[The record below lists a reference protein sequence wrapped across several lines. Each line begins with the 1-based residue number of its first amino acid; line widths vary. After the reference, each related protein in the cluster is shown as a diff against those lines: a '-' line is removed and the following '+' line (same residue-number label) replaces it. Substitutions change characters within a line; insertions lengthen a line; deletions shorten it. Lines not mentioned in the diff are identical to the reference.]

1 MGQPV
6 GAGMADA
13 SMPILLLVVLG
24 LLVPASLSLRCPQSV
39 SSFSASVSPGHYY
52 TCTPERV
59 AVLNTC
65 PEGQIYSDKLKECT
79 KNPDEPE
86 IIPHLLTLGRSVRI
100 GSLYDHRTGMFFPES
115 NIWNEDTLREN
126 VHDHDSSPHREVE
139 VQMVQSVIEKQ
150 EFMDVNAEIGLSFMD
165 GQVKVT
171 GSAGFMKDK
180 VETNMQVNMVL
191 KYKQDSHFS
200 EIATNTP
207 ADYAGPE
214 CDNDLYTHF
223 VTRVTYGTNCYFVFK
238 KDTKG
243 GSEQTHVEG
252 ELKIVVDAIP
262 NFGIEGEGRVNLT
275 DSETEMLNTTNLR
288 IFGDFSPISNLPST
302 FLEAVEFYQ
311 DTLPILVADRAS
323 QTPLEVTLAPF
334 KKNVCQG
341 TNGVLND
348 IDAAWISEMREMLDD
363 LEQMDMDIGDL
374 IVNGASVAFKPL
386 RENLQ
391 FLRAALRKYKLEQQ
405 KAMQDILPRIRAGD
419 GAPEEVAALLEA
431 YQDSRFYKRTLGPF
445 IGERRREVNSIR
457 QLMNMYP
464 LESNMELADYERAND
479 VEYIFQRSKVVVVDL
494 NILTPRSLIED
505 FLHPNSTDS
514 DRHYW
519 FDDNTA
525 MARVGQKVKGL
536 LRFGHSNLD
545 QDDRGYLLKVT
556 GYNESTSFVTTALLN
571 GALVSNQFEFPDE
584 PSMPEISSRTH
595 DQFSFNLAKKPF
607 TTGCRVRINDS
618 EGFEITRDIYF
629 PDQDAA
635 TEEEV
640 SITVDKLNAGHVY
653 EAVISYLTDV
663 GESVPSD
670 RLAKFNL
677 PATSAPQGLAISNA
691 TTSSLHINWLPPAV
705 TASGVDAP
713 NITYKVSVAGE
724 TRCEA
729 TSLECLVEDLPDGT
743 EFVITVVPSY
753 DLGWDDVTGALTE
766 GESVS
771 LTTLTSPLPPSFVP
785 EQTVVDLHSA
795 VIAWQPPANLGSPL
809 VRYEVA
815 WNGTRGDRLGE
826 RLLLVQGESTEVT
839 DLAMGEA
846 STFRVKMITEKG
858 ESAPSEPITLNTP
871 FEQTE
876 MGIFMD
882 EVLDVI
888 DQASENLRNEVRYCA
903 IKADTN
909 VEGIITYDNLFVDV
923 NTVDE
928 IVWMDSATG
937 IFEAQMDGVFRFY
950 IGLEMSWDKD
960 EHHTVTIMVN
970 DEEFA
975 VAIENSGIS
984 DTHEEFSSWEGLV
997 QMKAGDAVS
1006 VKHHSESSL
1015 GLKTVT
1021 FCASSE
1027 NF

>member
-24 LLVPASLSLRCPQSV
+24 LLVPASLSLRCPRSV

-52 TCTPERV
+52 TCTPERL

-171 GSAGFMKDK
+171 GSAGF
-180 VETNMQVNMVL
+180 
-191 KYKQDSHFS
+191 
-200 EIATNTP
+200 
-207 ADYAGPE
+207 
-214 CDNDLYTHF
+214 
-223 VTRVTYGTNCYFVFK
+223 K

-341 TNGVLND
+341 ANGVLND

-374 IVNGASVAFKPL
+374 IVNDASVAFKPL

-391 FLRAALRKYKLEQQ
+391 YLRTALREYKLEQQ

-431 YQDSRFYKRTLGPF
+431 YQDSRYYKRTLGPF
-445 IGERRREVNSIR
+445 IGERRREVNSIL

-505 FLHPNSTDS
+505 FIHPNSTDG
-514 DRHYW
+514 DRNYW

-556 GYNESTSFVTTALLN
+556 GYNESNPFVTTALLN

-584 PSMPEISSRTH
+584 PSMPEISSGTH

-635 TEEEV
+635 TEEDA

-705 TASGVDAP
+705 TAPGVDVQ
-713 NITYKVSVAGE
+713 NIAYKVSVAGE
-724 TRCEA
+724 MRCEA
-729 TSLECLVEDLPDGT
+729 TSLECVVEDLPDGT
-743 EFVITVVPSY
+743 EYTVTVVPTY
-753 DLGWDDVTGALTE
+753 NLGWDDVTGGAA
-766 GESVS
+766 
-771 LTTLTSPLPPSFVP
+771 F
-785 EQTVVDLHSA
+785 
-795 VIAWQPPANLGSPL
+795 
-809 VRYEVA
+809 
-815 WNGTRGDRLGE
+815 
-826 RLLLVQGESTEVT
+826 
-839 DLAMGEA
+839 
-846 STFRVKMITEKG
+846 
-858 ESAPSEPITLNTP
+858 
-871 FEQTE
+871 
-876 MGIFMD
+876 
-882 EVLDVI
+882 
-888 DQASENLRNEVRYCA
+888 
-903 IKADTN
+903 
-909 VEGIITYDNLFVDV
+909 
-923 NTVDE
+923 
-928 IVWMDSATG
+928 
-937 IFEAQMDGVFRFY
+937 
-950 IGLEMSWDKD
+950 
-960 EHHTVTIMVN
+960 
-970 DEEFA
+970 
-975 VAIENSGIS
+975 
-984 DTHEEFSSWEGLV
+984 
-997 QMKAGDAVS
+997 
-1006 VKHHSESSL
+1006 
-1015 GLKTVT
+1015 
-1021 FCASSE
+1021 
-1027 NF
+1027 